1 MKQSYRV
8 LTAVLVALGLS
19 ACDSGAPTVEDAPA
33 AAEAAASSTM
43 ETSEEATESAMGA
56 IDDAVEAMTEAG
68 EEVMDDAA
76 YMLED
81 ITTE

>member
-56 IDDAVEAMTEAG
+56 IDDAA
-68 EEVMDDAA
+68 D
-76 YMLED
+76 MLED

>member
-19 ACDSGAPTVEDAPA
+19 ACDSGAPTVEDAP
-33 AAEAAASSTM
+33 AAASSTM

-76 YMLED
+76 DML
-81 ITTE
+81 